1 MMSTS
6 EKATHNGADSPF
18 LKSSL
23 LSRIESRRA
32 DLRTAYPCSLRV
44 IAQALQGCAGDC
56 KCPIY
61 RGVSLPCLAQC
72 CTVLRSRRYQDE
84 RQLQSDSRSNGTHSR
99 PSEPQSAD
107 TRFQALPYV
116 AESACLSQFLC
127 SRLPA
132 VSRCCALTSVCVS
145 SDPARE
151 CSS

>member
-1 MMSTS
+1 MSRPMATTGSEEAYSGEPTS
-6 EKATHNGADSPF
+6 GLENRLP
-18 LKSSL
+18 L
-23 LSRIESRRA
+23 LQ
-32 DLRTAYPCSLRV
+32 LRV

-132 VSRCCALTSVCVS
+132 GSRCCALTSVCVS